1 MIQVRHFDFQQRIRH
16 ALGEIRDASKIALDD
31 DDVLQLLFYLVYKTP
46 RVDLTRLRGA
56 EDVNRFQEALESSI
70 EPIKTFYK
78 RFLYDEFRINATSIY
93 RSQLALLPLL
103 HYFGHFRVHNLNKVP
118 LPALKE
124 FFLLSQFNDWSL
136 QALLTSFA
144 TLIPQSDEFP
154 LDQIK
159 QTVIRDTRR
168 RTDLPE
174 EVLAKL
180 PNFTLKVLVPTKE
193 YTLIP
198 SRGRLNPEVEHIFP
212 RNPDEADCPT
222 CYREYSLS
230 LWNLQ
235 IGVPGDLNS
244 LKRNEMPADF
254 FGGNEERMRNHYNF
268 LPTENLDHRMWDYHH
283 IDEFCEARKALM
295 IQELQRLYGVMITS
309 S

>member
-1 MIQVRHFDFQQRIRH
+1 MIHVNNFDFQQQIRH
-16 ALGEIRDASKIALDD
+16 ALGEIRDASQIEVGD

-46 RVDLTRLRGA
+46 RVDYTRLRGT
-56 EDVNRFQEALESSI
+56 EDVTLFREALESAI

-78 RFLYDEFRINATSIY
+78 RFLFDEFRINATSIY

-103 HYFGHFRVHNLNKVP
+103 HYFCHFRVHNLNKVP

-144 TLIPQSDEFP
+144 TLIPQSEEFP

-159 QTVIRDTRR
+159 QAVIRDARR
-168 RTDLPE
+168 RTDLTE
-174 EVLAKL
+174 QVIANL
-180 PNFTLKVLVPTKE
+180 PNFTLKVLVPKQQ

-198 SRGRLNPEVEHIFP
+198 SSGRLNPEVEHIFP
-212 RNPDEADCPT
+212 QNPSEADCPA

-235 IGVPGDLNS
+235 LGVPGDFNS
-244 LKRNEMPADF
+244 LKRNKMPRDF
-254 FGGNEERMRNHYNF
+254 FVGKEDMLRNHYNF
-268 LPTENLDHRMWDYHH
+268 LPTEDINDRIWDYHH

-295 IQELQRLYGVMITS
+295 MNKLKEYGAIIS
-309 S
+309 SS